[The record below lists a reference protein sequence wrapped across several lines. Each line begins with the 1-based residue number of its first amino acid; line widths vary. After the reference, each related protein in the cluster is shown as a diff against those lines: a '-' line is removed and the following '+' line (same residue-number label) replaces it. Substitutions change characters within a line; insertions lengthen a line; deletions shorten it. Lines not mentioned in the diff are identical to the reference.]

1 MLYAAGLNCPFVKIC
16 KKLCQQCVFLEGINA
31 VPKVSE
37 SPFYLNANKNE
48 VSML

>member
-16 KKLCQQCVFLEGINA
+16 KKLCQQCDFLEGINA
-31 VPKVSE
+31 VPKVPE
-37 SPFYLNANKNE
+37 SPFYLNANKGE